1 MTPPRI
7 TLEDVAWGLEHGGGG
22 SRTERE
28 AALCR
33 SAQLVLDSARRFM
46 GDHADI
52 VAEGAAYDALRE
64 ALAAHAALDG
74 EKP

>member
-33 SAQLVLDSARRFM
+33 SAQLVLDSAKRFM
-46 GDHADI
+46 GDHEDIAD
-52 VAEGAAYDALRE
+52 EGYAYDALRDS
-64 ALAAHAALDG
+64 LDAHDRLERG
-74 EKP
+74 Q